1 MRKWILKSA
10 VNRYTHIDILLTG
23 TPTAPR
29 WTLLLSPVL
38 KSWWY
43 LSWLPLIWL
52 LPNRIQRFWAWLTSL
67 FILLLL
73 CHQHIRCSVICII
86 NEPYIFII
94 KKKFAERNVDH
105 KTPKVIFSQ
114 TLQEDPVLELLFRFW
129 IFYYPSFL
137 SQTLTIHR
145 TARERRR
152 RFLSHSATFIRSR
165 TFRHL
170 FTTLHVRW
178 LSRIFNRI
186 ACVSL
191 TATRWNLP
199 PSRNTTWLIDDAM
212 LIFVC

>member
-1 MRKWILKSA
+1 M
-10 VNRYTHIDILLTG
+10 
-23 TPTAPR
+23 
-29 WTLLLSPVL
+29 
-38 KSWWY
+38 
-43 LSWLPLIWL
+43 
-52 LPNRIQRFWAWLTSL
+52 
-67 FILLLL
+67 LL
-73 CHQHIRCSVICII
+73 CHQHIRCSAICII

-178 LSRIFNRI
+178 LSRIFNRN
-186 ACVSL
+186 ACACQA
-191 TATRWNLP
+191 ATRWDLP
-199 PSRNTTWLIDDAM
+199 LSNYHLIELPFDWLLDDAM
-212 LIFVC
+212 FVCLLDELILAFCYSDLTWETGGFELASTITLALQANWLTKWASHPIFIKRTISQVLSEV